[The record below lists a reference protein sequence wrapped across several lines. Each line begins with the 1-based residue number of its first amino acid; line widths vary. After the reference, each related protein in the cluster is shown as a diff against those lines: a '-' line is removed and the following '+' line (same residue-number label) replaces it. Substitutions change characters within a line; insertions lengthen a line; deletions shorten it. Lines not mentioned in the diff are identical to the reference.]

1 MVSRKLLAIALVA
14 GVVAAMIAGTAIAYA
29 HSYALGKRAG
39 WGRGWPPW
47 GSQAPPQW
55 SNSTLAVARWLTW
68 LRRVVVRE
76 FKDLI
81 GPRVE
86 VSEEYRS
93 RVLEILSSDEDVA
106 KLLSEGYN
114 VTLVKP
120 IIKAYVAADGAV
132 ALKAS
137 QALVTLVRKGE
148 GVAVALV
155 DLEQGK
161 VVKLVVYSKT
171 VIEK

>member
-1 MVSRKLLAIALVA
+1 
-14 GVVAAMIAGTAIAYA
+14 MIAGTAIAYA
-29 HSYALGKRAG
+29 QSYALGKGAG
-39 WGRGWPPW
+39 WGKGWPPW
-47 GSQAPPQW
+47 RSQAPPPW
-55 SNSTLAVARWLTW
+55 SNATLPVAKWLHKE
-68 LRRVVVRE
+68 VAKE

-86 VSEEYRS
+86 ISEEYRS

-114 VTLVKP
+114 VTSVRP
-120 IIKAYVAADGAV
+120 VIKAYIAADGTV
-132 ALKAS
+132 TLKAS
-137 QALVTLVRKGE
+137 QALVTLVKKGE

-155 DLEQGK
+155 DLDQGK

-171 VIEK
+171 IIEK

>member
-1 MVSRKLLAIALVA
+1 MVSRRALAVAVVA
-14 GVVAAMIAGTAIAYA
+14 GVAAALIAGAAIAYA
-29 HSYALGKRAG
+29 QSYALGRGAG
-39 WGRGWPPW
+39 NCKGWQPVPPPW
-47 GSQAPPQW
+47 
-55 SNSTLAVARWLTW
+55 SNATAIARWLPW
-68 LRRVVVRE
+68 LRGVVVKE
-76 FKDLI
+76 FKNLI

-93 RVLEILSSDEDVA
+93 RVLEILSEDEDAA
-106 KLLSEGYN
+106 KLISEGYN
-114 VTLVKP
+114 VTAVKP
-120 IIKAYVAADGAV
+120 IVKAYVAADRSV
-132 ALKAS
+132 TLKAS
-137 QALVTLVRKGE
+137 QALVTLVKKGE

>member
-1 MVSRKLLAIALVA
+1 V
-14 GVVAAMIAGTAIAYA
+14 IAGTAIAYA
-29 HSYALGKRAG
+29 QSYALGKGAG
-39 WGRGWPPW
+39 WGRGWPLW
-47 GSQAPPQW
+47 GSQVPPPW
-55 SNSTLAVARWLTW
+55 SNATLPVARWLH
-68 LRRVVVRE
+68 RGIAKE

-86 VSEEYRS
+86 VSEEYRNK
-93 RVLEILSSDEDVA
+93 VLEILSNDEDVA

-114 VTLVKP
+114 VTSVKP
-120 IIKAYVAADGAV
+120 IIKAYVAADGTV

-137 QALVTLVRKGE
+137 QALVTLVKKGE

-161 VVKLVVYSKT
+161 VDKLVVYSKT

>member
-1 MVSRKLLAIALVA
+1 VVSRKALAVAVVA
-14 GVVAAMIAGTAIAYA
+14 GVVAAVIAGTAIAYA
-29 HSYALGKRAG
+29 QSYTLGKGAG
-39 WGRGWPPW
+39 WGKGWPPW
-47 GSQAPPQW
+47 RSQAPPPW
-55 SNSTLAVARWLTW
+55 SNATLPVAKWLHKE
-68 LRRVVVRE
+68 VAKE

-93 RVLEILSSDEDVA
+93 RVLEILSRDEDVA

-114 VTLVKP
+114 VTSVRP
-120 IIKAYVAADGAV
+120 VIKAYIAADGTV

-137 QALVTLVRKGE
+137 QALVTLVKKGE

>member
-1 MVSRKLLAIALVA
+1 MVSRKALAVAVVA
-14 GVVAAMIAGTAIAYA
+14 GVVAAVIAGTAIAYA
-29 HSYALGKRAG
+29 QSYTLGKGAG
-39 WGRGWPPW
+39 WGKGWPPW
-47 GSQAPPQW
+47 RSQAPPPW
-55 SNSTLAVARWLTW
+55 SNATLPLVRWLEW
-68 LRRVVVRE
+68 LQRVLAKE

-93 RVLEILSSDEDVA
+93 RVLEILSRDEDVA

-114 VTLVKP
+114 VTSVRP
-120 IIKAYVAADGAV
+120 VIKAYIAADGTV

-137 QALVTLVRKGE
+137 QALVTLVKKGE

>member
-1 MVSRKLLAIALVA
+1 MPR
-14 GVVAAMIAGTAIAYA
+14 
-29 HSYALGKRAG
+29 
-39 WGRGWPPW
+39 
-47 GSQAPPQW
+47 APPQW
-55 SNSTLAVARWLTW
+55 SNATLPIARWLEW
-68 LRRVVVRE
+68 LRRAVVKE
-76 FKDLI
+76 FKGLI

-93 RVLEILSSDEDVA
+93 RVLEILSRDEDVA

-120 IIKAYVAADGAV
+120 IIKAYAAADGTV
-132 ALKAS
+132 TLKAP
-137 QALVTLVRKGE
+137 QALVTLVKKGE

-161 VVKLVVYSKT
+161 VVKLVVYAKT

>member
-1 MVSRKLLAIALVA
+1 VIGRKALVVAVVA
-14 GVVAAMIAGTAIAYA
+14 GVVAAMIAGVAIAYA
-29 HSYALGKRAG
+29 QSYALGKRAG

-47 GSQAPPQW
+47 GSQAPPPW
-55 SNSTLAVARWLTW
+55 SNATLPIARWLHKG
-68 LRRVVVRE
+68 LAKE

-93 RVLEILSSDEDVA
+93 RVLEILGSDEGVA

-114 VTLVKP
+114 VTSVRP
-120 IIKAYVAADGAV
+120 VIKVYVAADGTV
-132 ALKAS
+132 TLKAS
-137 QALVTLVRKGE
+137 QALVTLVKRGE

>member
-1 MVSRKLLAIALVA
+1 MVSRKALAVA
-14 GVVAAMIAGTAIAYA
+14 AVASVVAALIAGTAIAYA
-29 HSYALGKRAG
+29 QSHALGRRAG
-39 WGRGWPPW
+39 WGREQLPRGLQVPPPW
-47 GSQAPPQW
+47 
-55 SNSTLAVARWLTW
+55 SNATLPIARWLH
-68 LRRVVVRE
+68 RE
-76 FKDLI
+76 LAKEFRDLI

-93 RVLEILSSDEDVA
+93 RVLEILSNDEDVA

-114 VTLVKP
+114 VTSVKP
-120 IIKAYVAADGAV
+120 VIKAYVTADGTV
-132 ALKAS
+132 TLKAS
-137 QALVTLVRKGE
+137 QAIVTLVKKGE

-155 DLEQGK
+155 DLEQSK

>member
-1 MVSRKLLAIALVA
+1 VVA
-14 GVVAAMIAGTAIAYA
+14 VVTGVVAAVIAGTAIAYA
-29 HSYALGKRAG
+29 QSYALGKGAG
-39 WGRGWPPW
+39 WGRGWPLW
-47 GSQAPPQW
+47 GSQVPPPW
-55 SNSTLAVARWLTW
+55 SNATLPVARWLH
-68 LRRVVVRE
+68 RGIAKE

-86 VSEEYRS
+86 VSEEYRNK
-93 RVLEILSSDEDVA
+93 VLEILSNDEDVA

-114 VTLVKP
+114 VTSVKP
-120 IIKAYVAADGAV
+120 IIKAYVAADGTV

-137 QALVTLVRKGE
+137 QALVTLVKKGE

-161 VVKLVVYSKT
+161 VDKLVVYSKT